1 MAITMGDKGGETTDS
16 GAVDSLSARLGGILS
31 EDKAKEGAAPGAPAP
46 EKKEAPAPPAEKKLD
61 WADDTPSDEGEAAR
75 AYARRAGRD

>member
-75 AYARRAGRD
+75 AYAGRAG